1 MKIIF
6 DFDYTLFSTKK
17 LFENL
22 KEEFKGSGVSD
33 KLFSETFQKSKGAFG
48 YNSENQFKLI
58 IEEKPELNLKKLKIA
73 FKKIINRADQFVYPD
88 VLPVLRNLEKENE
101 LILLSYGEKKFQK
114 EKIENSKI
122 LSYFNKIIITQ
133 DINKVSDLK
142 KILKEKEVGLF
153 VEDAPNTLYEA
164 KKVFPNLITVRI
176 KREEGKYIK
185 EPDNKNIDFVIR
197 DLEGLKKII
206 NQKFFF

>member
-17 LFENL
+17 LFDSL
-22 KEEFKGSGVSD
+22 REEFKGSGVSD
-33 KLFSETFQKSKGAFG
+33 KLFSETFQKSKGPIG
-48 YNSENQFKLI
+48 YNPENQSKLI
-58 IEEKPELNLKKLKIA
+58 IEEKPELNLKKLKRV
-73 FKKIINRADQFVYPD
+73 FKKIISRADQFVYPD
-88 VLPVLRNLEKENE
+88 VLPVLRNLKKENE

-122 LSYFNKIIITQ
+122 IKYFNKIIITQ

-197 DLEGLKKII
+197 DLDGLKKII